1 MEENIESSL
10 THDNFT
16 MNYDVVSNEC
26 ESILEIDGKYCQN
39 SELQC
44 DNDGV
49 SLEIND
55 VQLLLDFATSHGID
69 SQQDTGF
76 VHRDNVLASGQIFEG
91 DIGPQNGLVCL
102 PSNLTSTEQELTLLH
117 AQGQSGLNNQET
129 CNQLD
134 FQQQNDINNKSS
146 EPNSLLDLIQSNED
160 NFYSVGI
167 HQLESS
173 EKHSKTKVAK
183 KRKGTQVSC

>member
-10 THDNFT
+10 TQDNFSL
-16 MNYDVVSNEC
+16 NYDVVSNEC
-26 ESILEIDGKYCQN
+26 ESILEIGGKYCQN

-44 DNDGV
+44 DNEGL
-49 SLEIND
+49 SLEISD
-55 VQLLLDFATSHGID
+55 VQLLLDFATSHGIE

-76 VHRDNVLASGQIFEG
+76 MHRDNVLASGQIFEG

-102 PSNLTSTEQELTLLH
+102 PSNLTNTEQELTLLH
-117 AQGQSGLNNQET
+117 AQDQSGLNNQE
-129 CNQLD
+129 CFNQLNL
-134 FQQQNDINNKSS
+134 QQQNDINNKSS

-160 NFYSVGI
+160 NFYSAGI

-173 EKHSKTKVAK
+173 EKHSKTKGAK